1 MLNNNV
7 QALHIQ
13 FVEERG
19 CRSDCQWI
27 QLERPVAP
35 FQVPSSKSS
44 CFIYFFSFFWLYCFF
59 EFIQGLYFCC
69 HFNPIFILN
78 FSRICIYLLICNLV
92 HSGFNY
98 PWQQESTQGHFGNS
112 FLYFTYIPCSTSGI
126 NMLCYVL

>member
-1 MLNNNV
+1 MFRHFISNL
-7 QALHIQ
+7 L
-13 FVEERG
+13 RKG
-19 CRSDCQWI
+19 
-27 QLERPVAP
+27 VAGQTVSGSSWKGRLLP
-35 FQVPSSKSS
+35 SKFQVPSLLVLFTSS
-44 CFIYFFSFFWLYCFF
+44 HFFWLYCFF